1 MTNYNQKFFSGV
13 KERDR
18 ADIAAGVAMFFGAP
32 AAGLAREQAA
42 LPSHLVSLEEGEWAA
57 WRCIGLRGAG
67 FPARKVLSLVAQ
79 ECATAAERLLEAEDA
94 ERRASQEAQKILND
108 ALDALRSAGQWDD
121 KARRNVLLKVTRLL
135 MLGKL
140 PGASSLAS
148 LNPAEQAA
156 VEMTRG
162 ARDRMHELRAEFQEA
177 YDASTMHTSRALR
190 EVAGEEMFREAVIW
204 QNRHAFH
211 GSVDALL
218 RMPADSKAE
227 GTKRRKYESMIV
239 SYLQRY
245 CVKNDTIGFFGPVGW
260 ATFNEE
266 HEALEL
272 NTGSELLA
280 TRHVYFE
287 DWCIG
292 ALVDKLNLN
301 ARLRRWFAPRSLPFI
316 YLDGDMLCMPMR
328 RPLRLAAKHAAVLRQ
343 CTGKQTARE
352 IAQAM
357 LRGGSNS
364 QGGGNF
370 SSEQEV
376 FAILEGLCA
385 QRLILWQLEL
395 PLDAYPERR
404 LRELLERIED
414 EELRQL
420 ALAPLNEMEQAKDAV
435 SAAAGDAAKLDA
447 ALGALE
453 EKFTTLTGEASTRAA
468 GRTYAA
474 RTLVYEDCRRST
486 EVEIGSQLIGEL
498 APALSL
504 LLKSARW
511 FTYEGAKVLR
521 EELLSLYR
529 ELVKK
534 SGGNPSVDGLT
545 FWMQA
550 QAQMFANVNDQNGF
564 EAPVLDKVQE
574 IFQQRWEEILGI
586 KEGQRQVAWSS
597 SEVRERAGTAFDA
610 PHAGWNFGRYH
621 SPDVMIAAES
631 ADAIKRGDYQLVM
644 GELHLGNNTLGGSL
658 FVEQHKH
665 PHELVDAIESDL
677 TKMRAVP
684 MTPREWL
691 TARVNYSIVSPR
703 DYRIEF
709 TVNAFHTDREKALPI
724 GELVVEENDDDLI
737 ARTRDGRLSFSM
749 VEIFGGMFSGFV
761 VNQFQLLRRGAHT
774 PRVTIDRLIVARE
787 AWRFAPSA
795 VPFADLK
802 DDAERFIEARRW
814 ARSQGLPRR
823 VFVKIPVET
832 KPFYADFDS
841 PVYVNMLARMIRRQ
855 ALDGAEGTT
864 ITVSEMIPDLEQV
877 WLPDGLGQCY
887 TSELRMVAL
896 DLLEIPDRT

>member
-1 MTNYNQKFFSGV
+1 MMIYNQTFYTEVGERARAENARGTAKFFGGANAVQAS
-13 KERDR
+13 ER
-18 ADIAAGVAMFFGAP
+18 AT
-32 AAGLAREQAA
+32 
-42 LPSHLVSLEEGEWAA
+42 LPSHLVGLEKGEWAV

-67 FPARKVLSLVAQ
+67 FPARKVLRLAAP
-79 ECATAAERLLEAEDA
+79 ECAAVADRLLEAEGVA
-94 ERRASQEAQKILND
+94 RSAYQESLKVFNE
-108 ALDALRSAGQWDD
+108 ALDALRCEGQWDD
-121 KARRNVLLKVTRLL
+121 KAQRNALLKITRRL
-135 MLGKL
+135 MCGKL
-140 PGASSLAS
+140 PTSSESLTPAQQASVDTACIAQTH
-148 LNPAEQAA
+148 LNE
-156 VEMTRG
+156 VKS
-162 ARDRMHELRAEFQEA
+162 EFQEA
-177 YDASTMHTSRALR
+177 YEASTMHTSRVLR
-190 EVAGEEMFREAVIW
+190 EVASEEPFREAVIW

-211 GSVDALL
+211 GSVNGLL
-218 RMPADSKAE
+218 RMPADSKEE
-227 GTKRRKYESMIV
+227 GTKRRKHESMIV

-260 ATFNEE
+260 STFNDNNQG
-266 HEALEL
+266 LQL
-272 NTGSELLA
+272 STGSGLLA

-301 ARLRRWFAPRSLPFI
+301 AGLRHWFAPRSLPFI
-316 YLDGDMLCMPMR
+316 YLDGDLLCMPMR

-357 LRGGSNS
+357 MRRLGSS
-364 QGGGNF
+364 QGGNF

-414 EELRQL
+414 EQLRQA
-420 ALAPLNEMEQAKDAV
+420 ALAPLDELEQAKNAI
-435 SAAAGDAAKLDA
+435 SAAAGDAEKLDA

-486 EVEIGSQLIGEL
+486 EVEIGSDIIGEL

-521 EELLSLYR
+521 AELLSLYR

-534 SGGNPSVDGLT
+534 NGGNRSVDGLS

-564 EAPVLDKVQE
+564 EAPVLDSVQE
-574 IFQQRWEEILGI
+574 IFQHRWEEILGVE
-586 KEGQRQVAWSS
+586 EGQRQVAWSS

-610 PHAGWNFGRYH
+610 PHAGWSFGRYH

-631 ADAIKRGDYQLVM
+631 PEAIKRGDYQLVM

-658 FVEQHKH
+658 FVEQHKN
-665 PHELVDAIESDL
+665 PQELIDAIESDL
-677 TKMRAVP
+677 TQVRAVP

-691 TARVNYSIVSPR
+691 TARINYNIVSPR
-703 DYRIEF
+703 DYRVEF
-709 TVNAFHTDREKALPI
+709 SVNAFHTDREKALPI
-724 GELVVEENDDDLI
+724 GELVVEENGDDLL

-761 VNQFQLLRRGAHT
+761 ANQFQLLRRLPHT
-774 PRVTIDRLIVARE
+774 PRITIDRLIVARE
-787 AWRFAPSA
+787 TWRFAPA
-795 VPFADLK
+795 AFPFAVLK
-802 DDAERFIEARRW
+802 DDAERFIAARRW
-814 ARSQGLPRR
+814 ARSQGLPRF
-823 VFVKIPVET
+823 VFVKVPVET
-832 KPFYADFDS
+832 KPFYTDFDS
-841 PVYVNMLARMIRRQ
+841 PVYVNMLARMVRRQ
-855 ALDGAEGTT
+855 ALDGVEGAT
-864 ITVSEMIPDLEQV
+864 ITVSEMVPGLEQV
-877 WLPDGLGQCY
+877 WLPDAVGQYY

-896 DLLEIPDRT
+896 DLLELPNRVQR